1 MNNFLKKILP
11 WVGAAATGNVPAL
24 VSMAASEIGRIVGKE
39 VRADPSAIAEA
50 VAGATPEQIVQL
62 RQLDQDYHVRMAEMG
77 FKNVEE
83 LERIEASDR
92 ASARGREI
100 AVRDRTPA
108 LLALLVILGFFGVL
122 TFMLLRA
129 VPDEARD
136 ALMVMLGALGAA
148 FMSVV
153 AYYFGSSA
161 GSARKDVILGDKI
174 NGHAAGA

>member
-1 MNNFLKKILP
+1 
-11 WVGAAATGNVPAL
+11 
-24 VSMAASEIGRIVGKE
+24 
-39 VRADPSAIAEA
+39 
-50 VAGATPEQIVQL
+50 
-62 RQLDQDYHVRMAEMG
+62 MAEMG

>member
-1 MNNFLKKILP
+1 MSNFLKKILP
-11 WVGAAATGNVPAL
+11 WVGAAASGNVPAL
-24 VSMAASEIGRIVGKE
+24 VTMAASEIGRIVGRE
-39 VRADPSAIAEA
+39 VSAEPSAIAEA

-62 RQLDQDYHVRMAEMG
+62 RQLDQDFRARMAEMG
-77 FKNVEE
+77 FKNAEE

-129 VPDEARD
+129 VPDQARD

-161 GSARKDVILGDKI
+161 GSARKDVILGAKL
-174 NGHAAGA
+174 NGGGAG